1 VKIRSRYAE
10 AYNNRGMARHALEQ
24 FTSARNDFDE
34 AIRDFTQ
41 AIERNPGY
49 LEAYLHR
56 AMAYQLSGQ
65 ADIALADIEQV
76 LKIKPGHPDALR
88 MRQELTEPP
97 GN

>member
-1 VKIRSRYAE
+1 MKIRSRYAE
-10 AYNNRGMARHALEQ
+10 AYNSRGLARHALEQ
-24 FTSARNDFDE
+24 FTSACNDFDE
-34 AIRDFTQ
+34 AIRDFTR

-49 LEAYLHR
+49 LEAYLHQ
-56 AMAYQLSGQ
+56 AMAYQLSPQ
-65 ADIALADIEQV
+65 ADLALADIEQV